1 MSSPPVPRQLHAQ
14 SASPSTLTPARTPHK
29 LGLIGATALVVGNIV
44 GVGVFMLPAS
54 LAPFGWSTMTGWA
67 LTLSG
72 SLCLAWVF
80 AVLAKHLPHAGG
92 ATGILGVAL
101 GRGPAFVTAW
111 GYWMSA
117 CVSNAAITIG
127 GVSYLGRLVPS
138 LTQSPMLAAVTGC
151 SMLALLG
158 YLNSRGL
165 KVAGAA
171 QVITTVVKM
180 LPFVVALG
188 VAALLFAR
196 GGTGILAPFDASTLT
211 FSAATGAAA
220 LTLYSML
227 GLECAAMPAEAVNDP
242 ERTVPRATMIGT
254 VLTGVLSMSVTG
266 LLVLTM
272 PAAALAVSAAPV
284 ADFVSP
290 VLGRGVGTLITLC
303 VVIGAFGALNGWVL
317 VVGEVPAAMAD
328 HGLLPAWWGKRNAR
342 GAAMNSVLVSGVL
355 ACVLIML
362 NGSPRLTNMY
372 TFVLLLSTT
381 TTLALY
387 LLAPVAALVLAYR
400 GTVPRTPALLLA
412 SAGAIAFACFA
423 FAGAGLEANLWGL
436 LLIFAGVP
444 LHLYMQRRGASH
456 PAGQSVD

>member
-1 MSSPPVPRQLHAQ
+1 MTSPARSDGSTLP
-14 SASPSTLTPARTPHK
+14 SASPQHK
-29 LGLIGATALVVGNIV
+29 HRLRLIGATALVVGNIV

-54 LAPFGWSTMTGWA
+54 LAPFGWNVMTGWG
-67 LTLSG
+67 LTLAG

-80 AVLAKHLPHAGG
+80 AVLARHLPHAGG

-111 GYWMSA
+111 GYWISS

-127 GVSYLGRLVPS
+127 GVNYLGRLVPP
-138 LTQSPMLAAVTGC
+138 LTQSPMLAAATGC
-151 SMLALLG
+151 VILWLMT
-158 YLNSRGL
+158 YVNSRGL

-171 QVITTVVKM
+171 QVVTSIVKM
-180 LPFVVALG
+180 LPFAVALG
-188 VAALLFAR
+188 VAGLLFASE
-196 GGTGILAPFDASTLT
+196 GTSMLVPFDASSLS

-227 GLECAAMPAEAVNDP
+227 GIECAAMPAEAVEDP

-254 VLTGVLSMSVTG
+254 IFTGVLSMAVTG

-272 PAAALAVSAAPV
+272 PAAQLAASSAPV
-284 ADFVSP
+284 ADFVAP
-290 VLGRGVGTLITLC
+290 ALGAGVGTLITIC

-328 HGLLPAWWGKRNAR
+328 NGMLPAWWGRRNAQ

-355 ACVLIML
+355 ACLLIVL

-381 TTLALY
+381 TTLLLY
-387 LLAPVAALVLAYR
+387 LLAPVAALVLARR
-400 GTVPRTPALLLA
+400 GVVPRTPALIVA
-412 SAGAIAFACFA
+412 SVGAIAFACFA

-436 LLIFAGVP
+436 VLIGAGVP
-444 LHLYMQRRGASH
+444 LHFYTQRR
-456 PAGQSVD
+456 SVARERTALR